1 MKSNVNFYE
10 AALPK
15 KKEKV
20 VGIALKTI
28 ATDLWNRLLNN
39 V

>member
-1 MKSNVNFYE
+1 MKRHCQ
-10 AALPK
+10 K